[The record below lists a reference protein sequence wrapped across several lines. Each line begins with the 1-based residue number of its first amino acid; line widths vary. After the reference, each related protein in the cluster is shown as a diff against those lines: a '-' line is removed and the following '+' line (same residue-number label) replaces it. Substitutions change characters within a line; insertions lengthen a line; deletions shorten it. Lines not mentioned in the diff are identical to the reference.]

1 MWGHRQQ
8 WISHKI
14 NIWHPGQ
21 LKKSKSWEPF
31 WSYQLNSTANP
42 AHSPHNWAKLTVL
55 FSWLLQ
61 NGSQDFD
68 FFNCMGADYSFNV
81 KSIATFAL
89 AFFGYIISVLASV
102 SSVYWYQGILPWIEP
117 WAKNIYDVPRTNWY
131 SIGTSTQWDQN
142 IYKVRIN

>member
-1 MWGHRQQ
+1 
-8 WISHKI
+8 
-14 NIWHPGQ
+14 
-21 LKKSKSWEPF
+21 
-31 WSYQLNSTANP
+31 
-42 AHSPHNWAKLTVL
+42 
-55 FSWLLQ
+55 
-61 NGSQDFD
+61 
-68 FFNCMGADYSFNV
+68 MGADYSFNV